1 MVDFVVDKGI
11 LKLRSQIDAAAPGR
25 SKASDGTVGDLDH
38 QSRDSEHNPED
49 TADSSDGNDPDNQVD
64 AGDFTHDPAHGADM
78 HVISEAIR
86 LSKDRRVLYV
96 IFNGRIFSRYAVNGV
111 PAWTWRPYTGSNK
124 HTEHMHVS
132 VVDSPNDYTADWSI
146 GVDDMDMHELV
157 TSAVFPLNAPKMS
170 LGSTWLSTFNDV
182 RTILANQAADK
193 ARDEALLAL
202 VQSLVKVVNEGGG
215 DVDTAAMIAKLED
228 VRASV
233 LAKVEDEVNEL
244 KATNLELQIRL
255 AAALQGPPQ

>member
-1 MVDFVVDKGI
+1 MADFVVDKGI

-25 SKASDGTVGDLDH
+25 SKESDGTKGDPAH
-38 QSRDSEHNPED
+38 AARDSDHNPED
-49 TADSSDGNDPDNQVD
+49 TEDSSDGNDPDNQVD

-78 HVISEAIR
+78 HVISESIR

-96 IFNGRIFSRYAVNGV
+96 IFNSRIFSSYPVNGV

-124 HTEHMHVS
+124 HTKHMHVS
-132 VVDSPNDYTADWSI
+132 VVDAPNDYTADWSI

-193 ARDEALLAL
+193 ARDEMLIALVKALGEGGSSVDSAVLIARIDQARDTVLNKIESELDELRAERDQLKLAL
-202 VQSLVKVVNEGGG
+202 AE
-215 DVDTAAMIAKLED
+215 
-228 VRASV
+228 
-233 LAKVEDEVNEL
+233 
-244 KATNLELQIRL
+244 
-255 AAALQGPPQ
+255 ALGSTTS